1 MKGALVA
8 AAALLAG
15 SAQAGVHKLKLKKV
29 PLAEQLVSCFRK
41 TPRERRDGTIC

>member
-1 MKGALVA
+1 MKTGALVA

-29 PLAEQLVSCFRK
+29 PLSEQLVRFAPGRLAL
-41 TPRERRDGTIC
+41 PARRD